1 MDIIASHLAHILVS
15 PHNFEV
21 RPGDGSYELAVSL
34 AKTSEFLLHS
44 LIKVDLYTLT
54 LDSENA
60 SRNGQL
66 NGKSQVSRV
75 LKLTFLKVIF
85 TDKIDFI
92 TS

>member
-15 PHNFEV
+15 PHNLEV
-21 RPGDGSYELAVSL
+21 RPDDGSHEHAVNL
-34 AKTSEFLLHS
+34 AKTLEFLLHS

-75 LKLTFLKVIF
+75 LKLTFLTDIF
-85 TDKIDFI
+85 TDR
-92 TS
+92 